1 MMHFLIT
8 QGALPFDDD
17 NLRQLLEKVKTG
29 QFHIPAY
36 VPAGA
41 QQLLRDMVQVNP
53 RKRLSVS
60 IQFNSFF
67 VTASNQWLLC
77 PVQLDQVI
85 KHPWFRG

>member
-1 MMHFLIT
+1 M
-8 QGALPFDDD
+8 
-17 NLRQLLEKVKTG
+17 G
-29 QFHIPAY
+29 QFHIPSY

-60 IQFNSFF
+60 
-67 VTASNQWLLC
+67 VTFIANVDRMCCACDDVYHCLPFSLSLS
-77 PVQLDQVI
+77 QLDQVI